1 MAEKLRPEYVTST
14 IVLCFRPIKDD
25 GHQIRRGGSPIFR
38 RSTVSHDAVCRPIGV
53 CVRLLSSGPIRGL
66 ST

>member
-14 IVLCFRPIKDD
+14 FLLCFRPIKDD
-25 GHQIRRGGSPIFR
+25 GHQIRRGRSPISR
-38 RSTVSHDAVCRPIGV
+38 RSTVSHDVCRPIGV
-53 CVRLLSSGPIRGL
+53 RVHLLSSGPIRGL